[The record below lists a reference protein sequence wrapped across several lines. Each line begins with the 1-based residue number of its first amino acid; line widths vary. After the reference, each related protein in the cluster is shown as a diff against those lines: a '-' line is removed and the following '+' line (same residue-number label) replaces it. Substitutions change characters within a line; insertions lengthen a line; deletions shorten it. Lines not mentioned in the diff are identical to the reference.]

1 MFAVLRRKEKMDGRR
16 RGSSE
21 HTEALFTIW
30 EFVLQLLNDER
41 AGLFVLDIIMFHL

>member
-1 MFAVLRRKEKMDGRR
+1 MMYGWR

-21 HTEALFTIW
+21 HTDALFVIW
-30 EFVLQLLNDER
+30 EFVLQLLNDEK